1 MKQREVVKL
10 QIAQISA
17 DGAWINFDREN
28 DDENVSAQW
37 QDWAYTLVIQIEKK
51 DVILVTDALKHS

>member
-1 MKQREVVKL
+1 MVKL